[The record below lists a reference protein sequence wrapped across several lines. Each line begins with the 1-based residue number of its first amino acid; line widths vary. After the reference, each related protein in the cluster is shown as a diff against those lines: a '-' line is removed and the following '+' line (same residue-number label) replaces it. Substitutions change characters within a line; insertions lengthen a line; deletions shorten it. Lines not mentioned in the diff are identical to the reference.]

1 MRYQVT
7 INILMAESDKL
18 TKLCTLNNIITL
30 RVGGGQWIIG
40 THYLL
45 PWTIKPK
52 QESRIPETGTGII
65 NTFIMAEYHT
75 KFLTPNIPRLISI
88 IQCKYT

>member
-1 MRYQVT
+1 
-7 INILMAESDKL
+7 MAESDKL
-18 TKLCTLNNIITL
+18 TKLYTLNRYNYNL
-30 RVGGGQWIIG
+30 EGWGGQWIIG

-75 KFLTPNIPRLISI
+75 KFLTPNIPRLISS

>member
-7 INILMAESDKL
+7 INIFMAESDKQNCIHS
-18 TKLCTLNNIITL
+18 TDIIITL

-75 KFLTPNIPRLISI
+75 KFLTPNIPRLI
-88 IQCKYT
+88 